1 SSWGVT
7 MKRFKEEDSSPEF
20 LDYRV
25 HDPQS
30 WADAKARMTP
40 SRDRVNWKNLD
51 DNYASW
57 RAEGQWVEAEFWFG
71 FDVAHSW
78 MAGTENILC
87 ALIEEPEWVTDI
99 FDTYLSMCIAEFE
112 MIWDAGYRFD
122 SIRWPDDMGYKGTTF
137 FSPAIYRELLK
148 PFHKKAVDWA
158 HERGVF
164 AHLHSCG
171 DIMTLLPDVVDTG
184 IDCLNPLEI
193 KAGMDGAAV
202 KERYGDRLALHG
214 GINAALWDK
223 PEQFLS
229 EIDRL
234 LPSTPR
240 AADTSLPPIT
250 RSPTPRRSP
259 PSAPRSKRSKASGSD
274 SDDRDSGS
282 VSAPGAGGG
291 LPAGAHP
298 SRRSRPETTK

>member
-1 SSWGVT
+1 MTSYERIKRTFLHRETDRIPIYDTPWAGTVRRWEREGMPAGMDWRDYFGVDKVAQIGVDISPRYEERVLEETDRYKIVTSSWGVT
-7 MKRFKEEDSSPEF
+7 MKNFKEEDSSPEF
-20 LDYRV
+20 LDFKV
-25 HDPQS
+25 CDS
-30 WADAKARMTP
+30 DAWVDAKARMTP
-40 SRDRVNWKNLD
+40 SRDRVNWKNLE
-51 DNYASW
+51 DNYARW

-137 FSPAIYRELLK
+137 FSPATYRELLK

-184 IDCLNPLEI
+184 IDCLN
-193 KAGMDGAAV
+193 
-202 KERYGDRLALHG
+202 
-214 GINAALWDK
+214 
-223 PEQFLS
+223 
-229 EIDRL
+229 
-234 LPSTPR
+234 
-240 AADTSLPPIT
+240 
-250 RSPTPRRSP
+250 
-259 PSAPRSKRSKASGSD
+259 
-274 SDDRDSGS
+274 
-282 VSAPGAGGG
+282 
-291 LPAGAHP
+291 
-298 SRRSRPETTK
+298 